1 MTTIRDNVVRL
12 IFKACRPHHPDL
24 SDHSRALLDS
34 GLDSLD
40 YTNVLMAVEDHY
52 KIAIA
57 DKELDKFGSVDKIVS
72 YLEERVGT

>member
-12 IFKACRPHHPDL
+12 IFELCRPRHPDL

-40 YTNVLMAVEDHY
+40 YTRVLMAVEDHY

-57 DKELDKFGSVDKIVS
+57 DNELDKFGSVDKIVS
-72 YLEERVGT
+72 HLEERAGA

>member
-1 MTTIRDNVVRL
+1 L
-12 IFKACRPHHPDL
+12 IFEACRPHHPDL

-52 KIAIA
+52 KIPIA
-57 DKELDKFGSVDKIVS
+57 DKEIDKFGSVDKIVS
-72 YLEERVGT
+72 YLEERVGA

>member
-1 MTTIRDNVVRL
+1 MTAIRDNVVRL
-12 IFKACRPHHPDL
+12 IFEACRPRHPDL

-52 KIAIA
+52 NITIA
-57 DKELDKFGSVDKIVS
+57 DKELDEFGSVDKIVS
-72 YLEERVGT
+72 YLEERVGA